1 LNRRER
7 TMTKDSVIN
16 VGLIGC
22 GGIMHA
28 RLNGYKSLRDAGY
41 DGVRIK
47 ALCDINPEGIRQYR
61 CKSEGPGPRAAA
73 GAFKHYY
80 VDEIQPECV
89 PEAYTDHRE
98 MLEKAG
104 LDAVEVYTSDSTHH
118 SLAIDCLNAGKHV
131 MVEKPMA
138 ISVLA
143 GKRMVEAAK
152 KKGLVLATAHC
163 FRFEE
168 AIRATRFVVEQGTLG
183 ALQVLSWCNVGRG
196 DISKIKDRV
205 SKAWRHSRLGTAG
218 EALENGCHF
227 MDTVRFMIGE
237 VDEVLGRVETF
248 EKIRREY
255 DGNGNV
261 VKEIENEN
269 TDSFFAIVRFENGA
283 VGQVSH
289 VNNAHG
295 EPLSPKPLGYGLYGS
310 KGSIKNPELV
320 LDDGT
325 RASVVDILEEKAPA
339 ELKGQ
344 YFPLGMKNRYA
355 LEVHSFLEAIRDGRE
370 AEVSGEEGLRDIA
383 ASWAIVE
390 SSARGCAV
398 KVDDVKSGAI
408 ADCQKE
414 IDEHYG
420 LS

>member
-1 LNRRER
+1 
-7 TMTKDSVIN
+7 MPKDSVIN

-22 GGIMHA
+22 GGIMLA
-28 RLNGYKSLRDAGY
+28 RLNGYKALRDAGY

-47 ALCDINPEGIRQYR
+47 ALCDISPDAIRQYR
-61 CKSEGPGPRAAA
+61 LSREGPGRRESA
-73 GAFKHYY
+73 GIYKHYY
-80 VDEIQPECV
+80 VDEIQPEYV

-98 MLEKAG
+98 MLRKAG

-143 GKRMVEAAK
+143 GKRMVAAAK

-168 AIRATRFVVEQGTLG
+168 AVRSTRFIIERGTLG
-183 ALQVLSWCNVGRG
+183 TMQVLSWCNVGRG
-196 DISKIKDRV
+196 TVSKMKDRA
-205 SKAWRHSRLGTAG
+205 SQPWRHSRVGTAG

-237 VDEVLGRVETF
+237 VDEVLGKVETF
-248 EKIRREY
+248 EKIRRVY
-255 DGNGNV
+255 DREGNV

-283 VGQVSH
+283 IGQVSH

-295 EPLSPKPLGYGLYGS
+295 EPLNPKPISYAVYGS
-310 KGSIKNPELV
+310 KGCIKNPEMV
-320 LDDGT
+320 LDGGT
-325 RASVVDILEEKAPA
+325 RKSVTDVFEEEAPA
-339 ELKGQ
+339 ELKER
-344 YFPLGMKNRYA
+344 YFPLGMKSRYA
-355 LEVHSFLEAIRDGRE
+355 LEVYDFLEAIRDGRE

-383 ASWAIVE
+383 ASWAMVE

-398 KVDDVKSGAI
+398 KVDDVESGAV
-408 ADCQKE
+408 ADCQLE
-414 IDEHYG
+414 INKHYG
-420 LS
+420 LR